1 MESSLTWL
9 SMLLA
14 ASMTEHCFPD
24 NPLDDRVSFF
34 QHKVLTSMSMKVTVK
49 TRANLVRSD
58 LEKRVEELDARHPGS
73 ILVQELQS

>member
-1 MESSLTWL
+1 
-9 SMLLA
+9 MLLA

>member
-1 MESSLTWL
+1 
-9 SMLLA
+9 
-14 ASMTEHCFPD
+14 MTEHCFPD

-49 TRANLVRSD
+49 THANLVRSD

>member
-1 MESSLTWL
+1 
-9 SMLLA
+9 
-14 ASMTEHCFPD
+14 MTEHCFPD

-49 TRANLVRSD
+49 TFANLARSD

>member
-1 MESSLTWL
+1 
-9 SMLLA
+9 MLLA

-34 QHKVLTSMSMKVTVK
+34 QHKVLTSMSMVK

-58 LEKRVEELDARHPGS
+58 LEKRVEDLDARHPGS

>member
-1 MESSLTWL
+1 
-9 SMLLA
+9 MLLA

-73 ILVQELQS
+73 ILVQEATPVVGKYKLI

>member
-1 MESSLTWL
+1 
-9 SMLLA
+9 MLLA

-34 QHKVLTSMSMKVTVK
+34 QHKVLTSMSMMVK

>member
-34 QHKVLTSMSMKVTVK
+34 QHKVLTSMSMVK

-58 LEKRVEELDARHPGS
+58 LEKRVEDLDARHPGS